1 MTGKRFFILALLTVA
16 CGWAFAQTPQEK
28 EAFARI
34 VSSTTGMKTM
44 TADFVETK
52 HLQMLEEDAVQSGR
66 LWYKAPSSMRWEY
79 GKDFFGVLSQRGAY
93 MVRGGKR
100 DGALTRGFSQTGKMV
115 TGLISNLSDNLK
127 EYKVTYVKEGKDLK
141 VTAVPTSPRMKG
153 MVDSVVM
160 KFDTATCLIKSFEIR
175 NSAGY
180 TLITFSNV
188 KKDVEI
194 DSQLF
199 N

>member
-79 GKDFFGVLSQRGAY
+79 GKDFYGVLSQRGAY

-141 VTAVPTSPRMKG
+141 VTAVPTSSRMKG

>member
-1 MTGKRFFILALLTVA
+1 MTGKRFFILALLNVA

-79 GKDFFGVLSQRGAY
+79 GKDFYGVLSQRGAY

>member
-1 MTGKRFFILALLTVA
+1 MRGKRFFILALLTLA
-16 CGWAFAQTPQEK
+16 CGWVYAQTPAEK

-34 VSSTTGMKTM
+34 MSSTTSMKTM

-52 HLQMLEEDAVQSGR
+52 HLQMLEEDAVQSGK

-79 GKDFFGVLSQRGAY
+79 GKDFYGVLSQKGAY

-127 EYKVTYVKEGKDLK
+127 DYKVSYVKDGKDLK
-141 VTAVPTSPRMKG
+141 VTAIPTSPRMKG

-160 KFDTATCLIKSFEIR
+160 KFDIATSLIKSFEIR
-175 NSAGY
+175 NNAGY

-188 KKDVEI
+188 KKDSEI
-194 DSQLF
+194 DPQLF

>member
-44 TADFVETK
+44 AADFVETK

-79 GKDFFGVLSQRGAY
+79 GKDFYGVLSQRGAY

-141 VTAVPTSPRMKG
+141 VTAVPISPRMKG

>member
-1 MTGKRFFILALLTVA
+1 MTGKRFFILALLTIA

-79 GKDFFGVLSQRGAY
+79 GKDFYGVLSQRGAY

>member
-66 LWYKAPSSMRWEY
+66 LWYKAPYSMRWEY
-79 GKDFFGVLSQRGAY
+79 GKDFYGVHSQRGAY

>member
-1 MTGKRFFILALLTVA
+1 
-16 CGWAFAQTPQEK
+16 
-28 EAFARI
+28 
-34 VSSTTGMKTM
+34 
-44 TADFVETK
+44 
-52 HLQMLEEDAVQSGR
+52 
-66 LWYKAPSSMRWEY
+66 
-79 GKDFFGVLSQRGAY
+79 

>member
-79 GKDFFGVLSQRGAY
+79 GKDFYGVLSQRGAY

-141 VTAVPTSPRMKG
+141 VTAVPTSPRTKG

>member
-1 MTGKRFFILALLTVA
+1 MTGKRFFILALLIVA

-79 GKDFFGVLSQRGAY
+79 GKDFYGVLSQRGAY

>member
-1 MTGKRFFILALLTVA
+1 MRGKRIFILALLTLA
-16 CGWAFAQTPQEK
+16 FGWASAQTQQEK

-44 TADFVETK
+44 TADFTETK
-52 HLQMLEEDAVQSGR
+52 HLQMLEEDAVQSGK
-66 LWYKAPSSMRWEY
+66 LWYKAPSCMRWEY
-79 GKDFFGVLSQRGAY
+79 GRDFYGVLSQKGAY

-100 DGALTRGFSQTGKMV
+100 DGALTRGFTQTGKMV
-115 TGLISNLSDNLK
+115 TGLISNLSENLK
-127 EYKVTYVKEGKDLK
+127 DYKVSYIKDGKDLK

-153 MVDSVVM
+153 MVDSVIM
-160 KFDTATCLIKSFEIR
+160 KFDITTCLIKSFEIR
-175 NSAGY
+175 NNAGY

>member
-79 GKDFFGVLSQRGAY
+79 GKDFYGVLSQRGAY

-127 EYKVTYVKEGKDLK
+127 EYKVTYVKEGKDLR

>member
-1 MTGKRFFILALLTVA
+1 MTVKRFFILALLTIA
-16 CGWAFAQTPQEK
+16 CGLAFAQTPQEK

-34 VSSTTGMKTM
+34 VSSTTSMKTM

-79 GKDFFGVLSQRGAY
+79 GKDFYGVLSQRGAY

-127 EYKVTYVKEGKDLK
+127 DYKVSYLKEGKDLK
-141 VTAVPTSPRMKG
+141 ITAVPTSPRMKG
-153 MVDSVVM
+153 MVDCVVM
-160 KFDTATCLIKSFEIR
+160 KFDIATCLIKSFEIR

-188 KKDVEI
+188 KKDAEI

>member
-52 HLQMLEEDAVQSGR
+52 HFQMLEEDAVQSGR

-79 GKDFFGVLSQRGAY
+79 GKDFYGVLSQRGAY

>member
-79 GKDFFGVLSQRGAY
+79 GKDFYGVLSQRGAY

-188 KKDVEI
+188 KKDVKI

>member
-79 GKDFFGVLSQRGAY
+79 GKDFYGVLSQRGAY

-153 MVDSVVM
+153 MVV

>member
-16 CGWAFAQTPQEK
+16 CGLAFAQTPQEK

-79 GKDFFGVLSQRGAY
+79 GKDFYGVLSQRGAY

-175 NSAGY
+175 NNAGY

-194 DSQLF
+194 DTQLF

>member
-79 GKDFFGVLSQRGAY
+79 GKDFYGVLSQRGAY

>member
-1 MTGKRFFILALLTVA
+1 MMRLRLCITAFLALLPV
-16 CGWAFAQTPQEK
+16 WLSAQTPQEK
-28 EAFARI
+28 EAFSRI

-44 TADFVETK
+44 TADFAETK
-52 HLQMLEEDAVQSGR
+52 HLKMLSDDVVQSGK
-66 LWYKAPSSMRWEY
+66 LWYKAPSCMRWEY
-79 GKDFFGVLSQRGAY
+79 GRDFYGVLSPKSAY
-93 MVRGGKR
+93 MVKAGKR

-127 EYKVTYVKEGKDLK
+127 DYKVSYAKEGGDLK
-141 VTAVPTSPRMKG
+141 ITAVPTSPRMKG
-153 MVDSVVM
+153 MVDCVVM
-160 KFDTATCLIKSFEIR
+160 MFDISTCLIKSFEIQ
-175 NSAGY
+175 NNAGY

-188 KKDVEI
+188 KRNAEI

>member
-79 GKDFFGVLSQRGAY
+79 GKDFYGVLSQRGAY

-160 KFDTATCLIKSFEIR
+160 KFDTATCLIKSFKIR

>member
-1 MTGKRFFILALLTVA
+1 MRGKRIFILALLTLA
-16 CGWAFAQTPQEK
+16 FGWASAQTQQEK

-44 TADFVETK
+44 TADFTETK
-52 HLQMLEEDAVQSGR
+52 HHQMLEEDAVQSGK
-66 LWYKAPSSMRWEY
+66 LWYKAPSCMRWEY
-79 GKDFFGVLSQRGAY
+79 GRDFYGVLSQKGAY

-100 DGALTRGFSQTGKMV
+100 DGALTRGFTQTGKMV
-115 TGLISNLSDNLK
+115 TGLISNLSENLK
-127 EYKVTYVKEGKDLK
+127 DYKVSYIKDGKDLK

-153 MVDSVVM
+153 MVDSVIM
-160 KFDTATCLIKSFEIR
+160 KFDITTCLIKSFEIR
-175 NSAGY
+175 NNAGY